1 MTRVA
6 SRPQAHKRYDRT
18 ASALKLDSAQAMGYY
33 GSYESKRSKKNNRID
48 DQDQQDAWTILQ
60 PASVGV

>member
-33 GSYESKRSKKNNRID
+33 GSYESKRSKTDNRID
-48 DQDQQDAWTILQ
+48 DQDQQDAGPVL
-60 PASVGV
+60 